1 MFFGSFIEN
10 LLNYTIPMYKN
21 NGAIQS
27 MWDNLQNKWGSI
39 FTINANDECIEYFGI
54 WFSFLLWRLECCG
67 VNSYDDWRGLSSPE
81 QQADCFLPL
90 SCDNSYNYRREK
102 LPKNNLSTM
111 EKVEINFSSSD
122 GVATNSSKSLFL
134 CLEATTK
141 VFEEVKY
148 IKHSQNL

>member
-39 FTINANDECIEYFGI
+39 FTINTNDECIEYFGI

-102 LPKNNLSTM
+102 LQKKTIYLQWKKSKLISVRVMVLLQTLV
-111 EKVEINFSSSD
+111 KVYSC
-122 GVATNSSKSLFL
+122 VWRLPRKFL
-134 CLEATTK
+134 RR
-141 VFEEVKY
+141 
-148 IKHSQNL
+148 